1 MAERNRDDDRRRKRL
16 DRIDV
21 GSFGGLELPET
32 DLLAD
37 LGGDFQGWIGDAKP
51 DPADI
56 EATLSGL
63 SLPDGTEID
72 VDAEVIPDAGLDGAE
87 VDRVV
92 ETSSQA
98 VELAV
103 DGSGEAGTVLVDTG
117 GEVVE
122 IAIEG
127 GGEAAVEATGEIVAA
142 ALDGV

>member
-1 MAERNRDDDRRRKRL
+1 MAERDRDDDRRKRL

-21 GSFGGLELPET
+21 GSFAGLELPET
-32 DLLAD
+32 ELLAD
-37 LGGDFQGWIGDAKP
+37 LGGEFQGWIEDAKP
-51 DPADI
+51 DPADV

-63 SLPDGTEID
+63 SLPDGTAID
-72 VDAEVIPDAGLDGAE
+72 VDTEVIPDAGLDGAE

-92 ETSSQA
+92 ETSGQA
-98 VELAV
+98 VEIAIE
-103 DGSGEAGTVLVDTG
+103 GGGEAGTVLVDTG

-122 IAIEG
+122 IAIQG